1 MEIFCALDMH
11 KNITY
16 KVPMRRRKMRAT
28 VDIDDKLFQEAKKL
42 ASVKTKKE
50 LINLSLKELIRRK
63 KVEHLLSLYGTSPI
77 DLTLKDV
84 ERFREGE
91 R

>member
-1 MEIFCALDMH
+1 
-11 KNITY
+11 
-16 KVPMRRRKMRAT
+16 MRATVDIT

-84 ERFREGE
+84 ARFGEGE